1 MKTFE
6 YRGYHADGRRAK
18 GLVEADSLKA
28 ARERL
33 AAQGVLADRLRP
45 VESAG
50 SASRWNR
57 PAVRAAVYREL
68 ASLVKAG
75 LPFARAME
83 ILIESPELGA
93 CRGELAA
100 IRDRVREGANPADAF
115 AASGRLS
122 PFETAVL
129 HAGQRAGAL
138 DTSLARLA
146 SFLEEQSRVGGKVRT
161 ALIYPA
167 LVSVLALVVAS
178 LMLGVMLPR
187 FARIWEDAQV
197 PLPALTVVVMGAGK
211 VLIGFV
217 LPVLVAAAM
226 LALAFRDRLRRS
238 DRLRLA
244 VERTFARL
252 PGARA
257 AWTALVSMRFARTLA
272 LMIEGG
278 VPMLEALG
286 LAGRAT
292 GSLWVAREV
301 DRETEGVRHGGTLAD
316 ALRNIPPLAGSLPG
330 WVQAGEAGGDLS
342 GLLEAAAE
350 RQQDAWDRA
359 LTRSMALLEPA
370 LIIVIGSVVFLIALA
385 ILLPV
390 LALNSGAG

>member
-1 MKTFE
+1 MLAERLKP
-6 YRGYHADGRRAK
+6 
-18 GLVEADSLKA
+18 VEA
-28 ARERL
+28 
-33 AAQGVLADRLRP
+33 GGP
-45 VESAG
+45 
-50 SASRWNR
+50 ASRWNR
-57 PAVRAAVYREL
+57 VPVRAAVYREL
-68 ASLVKAG
+68 GSLLKAG

-100 IRDRVREGANPADAF
+100 VRDRVREGANPADAF
-115 AASGRLS
+115 SASGRLS

-138 DTSLARLA
+138 DASLARLA
-146 SFLEEQSRVGGKVRT
+146 AFMEEQARTAGRVRT

-167 LVSVLALVVAS
+167 LVSVLALVVAA

-187 FARIWEDAQV
+187 FAGIWEEAQI
-197 PLPALTVVVMGAGK
+197 PLPLLTRAVMAAGRI
-211 VLIGFV
+211 LIGFV
-217 LPVLVAAAM
+217 LPALAAAA
-226 LALAFRDRLRRS
+226 ALAVAFRHRIRGSARLRR
-238 DRLRLA
+238 A
-244 VERTFARL
+244 GERALARL
-252 PGARA
+252 PGARG

-278 VPMLEALG
+278 VPMLEAMG

-292 GSLWVAREV
+292 GSLWVAGEV
-301 DRETEGVRHGGTLAD
+301 DREAESVRHGGTLAD
-316 ALRNIPPLAGSLPG
+316 ALRRVGPLSGTLPG

-359 LTRSMALLEPA
+359 LARSMALLEPA

-390 LALNSGAG
+390 LALNRGAL